1 MQTTKMSR
9 VQQEIWS
16 AFRRSPAW
24 NAASDPSLA
33 ALIAGSRV
41 RCIAKGQCVFFDG
54 DPGDHM
60 AFVISGH
67 LRAISNNG
75 GRRLTTS
82 TAWAGETIGLQL
94 VIAESPYQC
103 DVEAGER
110 SVVAIV
116 PSKALLELMQAEPGV
131 QMSLLEIAAKQA
143 IDLSHRLATMSL
155 DTTSRVA
162 GFVLDRLSESRLPGR
177 RLEADLRVSRVELA
191 DMLGTAPETL
201 SRSFTQ
207 LRDRGL
213 IASDGGHCVTVVDP
227 GALASVAAG
236 C

>member
-1 MQTTKMSR
+1 MQTTAMSP

-16 AFRRSPAW
+16 AFRRSPSW
-24 NAASDPSLA
+24 HAASDASLA
-33 ALIAGSRV
+33 ALIAHSRV
-41 RCIAKGQCVFFDG
+41 RCIRKGQCVFLEG

-60 AFVISGH
+60 VFVISGH
-67 LRAISNNG
+67 LRAISNNA
-75 GRRLTTS
+75 GRRLTTA
-82 TAWAGETIGLQL
+82 TAWAGETIGMQL
-94 VIAESPYQC
+94 VIAESPYRC

-110 SVVAIV
+110 SIV
-116 PSKALLELMQAEPGV
+116 SVIPSSALLELMQAEPGV
-131 QMSLLEIAAKQA
+131 QMSLLEVAAKQT
-143 IDLSHRLATMSL
+143 IDLSHRLATMNL

-162 GFVLDRLSESRLPGR
+162 SFLLDRLSDSRLPGK

-213 IASDGGHCVTVVDP
+213 IASDGGHRVTVVDP
-227 GALASVAAG
+227 RALASVAAG